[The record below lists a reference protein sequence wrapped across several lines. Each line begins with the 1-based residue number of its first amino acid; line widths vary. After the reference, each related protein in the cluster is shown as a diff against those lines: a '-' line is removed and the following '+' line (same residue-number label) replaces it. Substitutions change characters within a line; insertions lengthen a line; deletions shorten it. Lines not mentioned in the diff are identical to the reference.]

1 MSYNAKNYT
10 EAGGEV
16 THFGGKV
23 IFDESC
29 EIHGAPFP
37 QLENQ
42 AESSA
47 TTVAALKDEH
57 NSLLRKLKAAGIMAS
72 DPAEEENRRQC
83 SLWVAPTFSEV
94 NRMIITLEEMKQYLR
109 VDYDD
114 DDNLIETFIAAA
126 EKLCADVARISVDE
140 LHDICDDHIR
150 TAVLYSVAYLYEH
163 REEADH
169 HELTLTLRSLLFGVR
184 KEGF

>member
-23 IFDESC
+23 IFEENC

-72 DPAEEENRRQC
+72 DPAE
-83 SLWVAPTFSEV
+83 
-94 NRMIITLEEMKQYLR
+94 
-109 VDYDD
+109 
-114 DDNLIETFIAAA
+114 
-126 EKLCADVARISVDE
+126 
-140 LHDICDDHIR
+140 
-150 TAVLYSVAYLYEH
+150 
-163 REEADH
+163 
-169 HELTLTLRSLLFGVR
+169 
-184 KEGF
+184 